1 MVDVCGMTS
10 LDVCGMISQYMFAFA
25 KRKNSDTICTQ
36 WDKSGTICTQPKSG
50 AYTIWRWLI
59 DDDDDYCWRIKVTFE
74 GAFDVFRELCL
85 EYWGQLRSHL
95 GMLAMI
101 VMMIMVMIATM
112 KINTI
117 TLL

>member
-59 DDDDDYCWRIKVTFE
+59 DDDVDDDDDDVDGKKVTFE

-85 EYWGQLRSHL
+85 EYWGQFRSHL

-101 VMMIMVMIATM
+101 VM
-112 KINTI
+112 TI
-117 TLL
+117 KW